1 MLCCGGMLHLQVDK
15 SHPIIPKNEEKKKK
29 ALAPPISEVLAKQ
42 VKVKPD
48 PKAKQQQQKQLP
60 PAIPRKGKPTAV
72 KAMQQATV
80 LRATAP

>member
-1 MLCCGGMLHLQVDK
+1 
-15 SHPIIPKNEEKKKK
+15 
-29 ALAPPISEVLAKQ
+29 VLAKQ

-48 PKAKQQQQKQLP
+48 PKAKQQQQQKP

-72 KAMQQATV
+72 KAMQTATV